1 MTPSCP
7 FCDKLAELD
16 RVADND
22 DNFEVVRHF
31 ANSVAFLGPWQ
42 YYHGYC
48 ILVAR
53 RHAGELSQL
62 PPFVRHGFFNEMCKL
77 AKAIET
83 CFKPHKLN
91 YELLGNQMPHLH
103 WHIFPRRAD
112 DPDSLKPVWLA
123 LERAERDEQ
132 VRLRL
137 QTGPISRAETIALL
151 QEYEWIG

>member
-1 MTPSCP
+1 
-7 FCDKLAELD
+7 
-16 RVADND
+16 
-22 DNFEVVRHF
+22 
-31 ANSVAFLGPWQ
+31 
-42 YYHGYC
+42 
-48 ILVAR
+48 
-53 RHAGELSQL
+53 
-62 PPFVRHGFFNEMCKL
+62 
-77 AKAIET
+77 
-83 CFKPHKLN
+83 
-91 YELLGNQMPHLH
+91 MPHLH